1 MSIELTANKVANAV
15 KEGFKRHRRFRRA
28 RAMFIKDYAG
38 DYYHKLTG
46 WSGEYPINLI
56 FLAIRTLIPNLVMK
70 EGANKITTTILAQK
84 EYAELLGLALNKSQ
98 KQRKMKRILRTGCV
112 DMCFGDAVFKTSI
125 AATGELLQLEPDVN
139 VDPGQIYTE
148 RIDWDDFTADPLCKS
163 FDKAAFLGHNV
174 RIERQKLLDMD
185 NWDHDLVR
193 SLPKAG
199 NVPFENDR
207 VEDITQRNAQ
217 NLSMHELQD
226 YVNVVELWFP
236 EAQAIGYIANPYERI
251 LSDFLKVDDYYGP
264 DEGPYTFGSLTPA
277 VPNNP
282 FCVAPVGVWR
292 DLNEIA
298 NRMFKKI
305 MNQAERQKDVG
316 LYSPNYADV
325 AEAVAEAFDGEM
337 IATDN
342 PDAVRTVS
350 FGGQNQDNE
359 RMVATLRGWFNA
371 MAGNP
376 EQMAGTQASTQ
387 TGTATEFTG
396 LQSNAAVGLQDMR
409 DIVYDIAADIS
420 RKEGWYIHTDP
431 LMFNR
436 GRSGYPLAKRITGDE
451 EIQIWLT
458 PEQRYGDFL
467 DMHFEIVK
475 RSMNVVEP
483 MVRAKRIIEFYTN
496 VLPAIAM
503 TAMQNMQMGIPF
515 NVQRAV
521 MQAAEELGIED
532 AVSEVFNDPTF
543 QQRMELFMQMGP
555 KDAGKGQIISPKGV
569 VQNEGFPMKRNIL
582 TPGQDFNQQSQMG
595 AADMQSVMKGAF

>member
-1 MSIELTANKVANAV
+1 MPIELTANKVANAA
-15 KEGFKRHRRFRRA
+15 KEGFERHRRFRRA

-38 DYYHKLTG
+38 DYYYRLTG

-56 FLAIRTLIPNLVMK
+56 FLAIRTLVPNLVMK
-70 EGANKITTTILAQK
+70 EGANKITTDVLAQK

-98 KQRKMKRILRTGCV
+98 KQRKMKQILRAGCV
-112 DMCFGDAVFKTSI
+112 DMCFGDSIFKTSI

-139 VDPGQIYTE
+139 IDPGQVYTE
-148 RIDWDDFTADPLCKS
+148 IIDFDDFTADPLCKS
-163 FDKAAFLGHNV
+163 WKGAAFLGHNV
-174 RIERQKLLDMD
+174 RIERQKLLDAPGW
-185 NWDHDLVR
+185 NHDLVR
-193 SLPKAG
+193 SLPSAG
-199 NVPFENDR
+199 LQPFENNR

-217 NLSMHELQD
+217 NLSMFELQD
-226 YVNVVELWFP
+226 FVNVVELWFP
-236 EAQAIGYIANPYERI
+236 EAQAIGYIANPYQRI

-264 DEGPYTFGSLTPA
+264 DEGGYTFGSLTPP

-316 LYSPNYADV
+316 LYTPAMADV
-325 AEAVAEAFDGEM
+325 AEAIAEAFDGEM
-337 IATDN
+337 IASEN
-342 PDAVRTVS
+342 PEAVKVVS
-350 FGGQNQDNE
+350 FGGQKTENE
-359 RMVATLRGWFNA
+359 RMVMTLRSWFNA

-376 EQMAGTQASTQ
+376 EQMAGISTAGR
-387 TGTATEFTG
+387 TETATEIST

-420 RKEGWYIHTDP
+420 KKEAWYIHTDP
-431 LMFNR
+431 LIKM
-436 GRSGYPLAKRITGDE
+436 PLTKRVTGDQ

-458 PEQRYGDFL
+458 PEQRQGDWAEL
-467 DMHFEIVK
+467 TFEIVK

-483 MVRAKRIIEFYTN
+483 ALRAKRIIEFNTN
-496 VLPAIAM
+496 VLPAIMMAAYQ
-503 TAMQNMQMGIPF
+503 AMQIGIPF

-532 AVSEVFNDPTF
+532 AISEVFNDPTF
-543 QQRMELFMQMGP
+543 QQRMQLFMQMGP
-555 KDAGKGQIISPKGV
+555 KDAGKGQIMSPKGIA
-569 VQNEGFPMKRNIL
+569 QNEGFPMKRNIL

-595 AADMQSVMKGAF
+595 AADMQSIMQGAY